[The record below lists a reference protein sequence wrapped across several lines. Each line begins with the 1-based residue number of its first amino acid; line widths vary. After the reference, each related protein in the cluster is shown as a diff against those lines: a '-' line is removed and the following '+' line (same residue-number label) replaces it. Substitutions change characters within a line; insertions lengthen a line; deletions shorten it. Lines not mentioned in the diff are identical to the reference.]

1 MATLSAVLTN
11 LSLQFIFV
19 GGKGGV
25 GKTTSSC
32 ALSVQRALASKR
44 AGATGKTL
52 LISTDPAH
60 NLSDAFSQQFNGTPQ
75 RVENCAALDEA
86 GAVLECMEIDP
97 EQVMEKQFG
106 AVSKQVRIYSSSSSR
121 RSSSSSSSTF
131 SSFFFLLSVSY
142 VLYRYKYKLL
152 VIIFPCLSLRV
163 PWQSV
168 SVQSYYFIVP

>member
-25 GKTTSSC
+25 
-32 ALSVQRALASKR
+32 
-44 AGATGKTL
+44 
-52 LISTDPAH
+52 
-60 NLSDAFSQQFNGTPQ
+60 
-75 RVENCAALDEA
+75 
-86 GAVLECMEIDP
+86 
-97 EQVMEKQFG
+97 
-106 AVSKQVRIYSSSSSR
+106 VSKQVRIYSSSSSR